1 MPIEYSTADHS
12 VSERD
17 TLAEATARIDRNPL
31 ALAYV
36 TDGDGKVA
44 GRLTPQDVES
54 ALARGTTRDAP
65 VAVAMASAGSGV
77 DGVMPVLD
85 AANRLAGVRTPVGER
100 KIPIA
105 EPTLGGN
112 ELRYVTE
119 CVETNWISSQGS
131 FVRRFETEFAARLG
145 VPHALAVSNGTVALH
160 LALAAFGIG
169 PGDEVI
175 VPNLTFAAT
184 INAVIYTG
192 ATPVIVDVS
201 ADTWNMDPDAFAA
214 AITPRTKAVIPVHLY
229 GQPADMAPICAIAR
243 RRGIFVVED
252 AAEAV
257 GSNLEGT
264 ACGAIG
270 DCGTFSFYS
279 NKLITTGEGGMVVFK
294 DDAIAARAR
303 MLRDHGMNP
312 AKRYWHD
319 EVGFNYRLTNLQAA
333 IGCAQLE
340 QIDGF
345 LARKKSIAARYVS
358 QLAGTPE
365 IECPHVIDGFDNSYW
380 VFSVAI
386 DRAKVDLDRDAL
398 IERLSKAGI
407 DSRPLFYCLDEMPP
421 YRGYSGNRAF
431 PVAKRLSDTGLSL
444 PSSTSIKDEE
454 IDFVAGT
461 FKRIVSARRLARS
474 LAA

>member
-1 MPIEYSTADHS
+1 MPIEYSTSDHS

-17 TLAEATARIDRNPL
+17 TLAEAATRLDRNPL
-31 ALAYV
+31 ALVFV
-36 TDGDGKVA
+36 TDPDGRVA
-44 GRLTPQDVES
+44 GRVTPQDVEA
-54 ALARGTTRDAP
+54 ALSRGAKRDAK
-65 VAVAMASAGSGV
+65 VTAAMAPVGSGD
-77 DGVMPVLD
+77 DGVLPVLD
-85 AANRLAGVRTPVGER
+85 SAKKLAGLRTPVGAR

-131 FVRRFETEFAARLG
+131 FVRRFEAEFAARLG

-175 VPNLTFAAT
+175 VPDLTFAAT
-184 INAVIYTG
+184 INAVVYTG
-192 ATPVIVDVS
+192 ATPVIVDI
-201 ADTWNMDPDAFAA
+201 APDTWSMDSDAFAA

-229 GQPADMAPICAIAR
+229 GQPADMDPICAIAK

-257 GSNLEGT
+257 GSKLDGT
-264 ACGAIG
+264 PCGAIG

-294 DDAIAARAR
+294 DDAVAARAR

-345 LARKKSIAARYVS
+345 LARKKSIAARYLS
-358 QLAGTPE
+358 RFAGTAE
-365 IECPHVIDGFDNSYW
+365 IECPHAVEGFDNSFW
-380 VFSVAI
+380 VFSVAV
-386 DRAKVDLDRDAL
+386 DRGKVDLDRDAL
-398 IERLSKAGI
+398 IERLSTAGI
-407 DSRPLFYCLDEMPP
+407 DSRPLFYCLHEMPP
-421 YRGYSGNRAF
+421 YRGYAGNRAF
-431 PVAKRLSDTGLSL
+431 PVAKRLSDSGLSL
-444 PSSTSIKDEE
+444 PSSTSIRDEE

-461 FKRIVSARRLARS
+461 FKRIVAARRLVRAI
-474 LAA
+474 AA